1 MKTPNLLKWPDKTI
15 RAAAGW
21 LNNEIT
27 QRANMIGGVD
37 NLFLLVNEV
46 APDFNPVRACKRM
59 AGGGDLLLTLI
70 TGLCCH
76 IYF

>member
-1 MKTPNLLKWPDKTI
+1 MKTPSLLKWPDKTI
-15 RAAAGW
+15 RALTGW

-37 NLFLLVNEV
+37 NLFLLVSEV
-46 APDFNPVRACKRM
+46 APDFNPVRACRRI
-59 AGGGDLLLTLI
+59 AADGDDLLTLM
-70 TGLCCH
+70 TGLRCY